1 MRTFEKRV
9 SRRAGVDRHQ
19 KSLGDHFCIFI
30 FTFEVGFAVAAAAA
44 AATSIHLAAFNKYE
58 LKLMSGAITST
69 KEEISQL
76 SWLLAITN

>member
-30 FTFEVGFAVAAAAA
+30 FTFEVGFAVAAA
-44 AATSIHLAAFNKYE
+44 TSIHLAAFNKYE